1 MKEIKLNNAPSGQSK
16 KSVKG
21 YEIKSFDAIYRFNR
35 QSNVRY
41 WFAGIIVFFAVILF
55 LPWTQNVKAKGT
67 ITTLYQE
74 QRPQDINSP
83 IPGKIMKWWVKEG
96 DFVKKGDTILQISE
110 IKEDYLDPNLVNRTQ
125 QQVDAKKGTIAYYQ
139 GKITTLNTQISALN
153 TAKKLKIEQ
162 LNNKLRQLDNKLTG
176 ERAELQ
182 AVNNEFD
189 LAKDQYNRQ
198 QKMFEEGLVSQT
210 QLQQRNLSYQNA
222 LAKKIM
228 VENKLAQTQQEVT
241 NVKIEQNGVEQEYAE
256 KISKAEGERFQSMSQ
271 IATGQGDVAKLEN
284 QVSNYTIR
292 NGMYII
298 LAPQDGQITQAKKS
312 GIGEILKDGERIVII
327 VPTRVN
333 YAVEMFV
340 RPVDLPLISVG
351 QKVRFTFDGFP
362 AIIFSGWPNSSYG
375 TFGGKIIAFENN
387 ISPNGLFRVLV
398 AEDMT
403 DRQWPEQIKIGS
415 GASAIAL
422 LKDVPIWYELW
433 RNINGFPPDY
443 YTLKTPVSKDGDMAK
458 TK

>member
-1 MKEIKLNNAPSGQSK
+1 MKYK
-16 KSVKG
+16 
-21 YEIKSFDAIYRFNR
+21 IKSFDNVYRSDR
-35 QSNVRY
+35 QSKVRY
-41 WFAGIIVFFAVILF
+41 WFVGIMLFLVVILF
-55 LPWTQNVKAKGT
+55 LPWTQNIKAKGT

-110 IKEDYLDPNLVNRTQ
+110 IKEDYLDPNLVGRTQ
-125 QQVDAKKGTIAYYQ
+125 QQVEAKKGTITFYQ
-139 GKITTLNTQISALN
+139 SKIATVGSQIEALN
-153 TAKKLKIEQ
+153 SAKKLKIEQ

-182 AVNNEFD
+182 AANNEFT
-189 LAKDQYNRQ
+189 LAKDQYDRQ
-198 QKMFEEGLVSQT
+198 QKMFDEGLVSQT
-210 QLQQRNLSYQNA
+210 QLQQRNLYFQNA

-241 NVKIEQNGVEQEYAE
+241 NVKIEQNSVEQEYIE

-298 LAPQDGQITQAKKS
+298 LAPQDGQIIQAKKS
-312 GIGEILKDGERIVII
+312 GIGEILKDGERIVEI

-333 YAVEMFV
+333 YAVEMYI
-340 RPVDLPLISVG
+340 RPVDLPLINVG
-351 QKVRFTFDGFP
+351 QKVRFMFDGFP

-387 ISPNGLFRVLV
+387 ISPNGLFRVIV
-398 AEDMT
+398 VEDTT
-403 DRQWPEQIKIGS
+403 DKKWPQQIKIGS
-415 GASAIAL
+415 GASAISL

-443 YTLKTPVSKDGDMAK
+443 YSLKEPVGKDGDKEK

>member
-1 MKEIKLNNAPSGQSK
+1 MCWGNRSFGAGVMKYK
-16 KSVKG
+16 
-21 YEIKSFDAIYRFNR
+21 IKSFDNVYRSDR
-35 QSNVRY
+35 QSKVKY
-41 WFAGIIVFFAVILF
+41 WFVGIMLFLVVILF
-55 LPWTQNVKAKGT
+55 LPWTQNIKAKGT

-110 IKEDYLDPNLVNRTQ
+110 IKEDYLDPNLVGRTQ
-125 QQVDAKKGTIAYYQ
+125 QQVEAKKGTITYYQ
-139 GKITTLNTQISALN
+139 SKIATVGSQIEALN
-153 TAKKLKIEQ
+153 SSKKLKIEQ

-182 AVNNEFD
+182 AANNEFM
-189 LAKDQYNRQ
+189 LAKDQYDRQ
-198 QKMFEEGLVSQT
+198 QKMFDEGLVSQT

-228 VENKLAQTQQEVT
+228 VENKLAQTLQEVT
-241 NVKIEQNGVEQEYAE
+241 NVKIEQNSVEQEYTE

-271 IATGQGDVAKLEN
+271 IAAGQGDVAKLEN
-284 QVSNYTIR
+284 QVTNYTIR

-298 LAPQDGQITQAKKS
+298 LAPQDGQIIQAKKS
-312 GIGEILKDGERIVII
+312 GIGEILKDGERIVVI

-333 YAVEMFV
+333 YAVEMYV
-340 RPVDLPLISVG
+340 RPVDLPLINVG
-351 QKVRFTFDGFP
+351 QKVRFMFDGFP

-375 TFGGKIIAFENN
+375 TFGGKIVAFESN
-387 ISPNGLFRVLV
+387 ISSNGMFRVLV
-398 AEDMT
+398 SEDDT
-403 DRQWPEQIKIGS
+403 NDKKWPPQIKIGS
-415 GASAIAL
+415 GASGISL

-443 YTLKTPVSKDGDMAK
+443 YNLKEPVSKDGDKEK